1 MIVLAALILGVAYG
15 VFTARKRN
23 GNRLDMAQYGAAY
36 GIAFTLIGLFVT
48 LGIDRLAG

>member
-1 MIVLAALILGVAYG
+1 MIVLIALVLGVAFGIYS
-15 VFTARKRN
+15 AKRRN

-36 GIAFTLIGLFVT
+36 GMAFTLLGLFIT